1 VTGFHTKK
9 RVSHSAENMFALVA
23 DVERYPEFVPMCDT
37 LHVRKR
43 GHEGAHEVLIT
54 DMTVSYKFVRE
65 KFSSKVRLEPEA
77 WQICVEYL
85 DGPFKKLDNRWRF
98 HPLGPSACEID
109 FFISY
114 EFRSRTLQM
123 LMGGVFDHAFR
134 KFTTAF
140 IERADFVYGR
150 GQRVPTPGNGGAA
163 KDDGVT
169 QD

>member
-1 VTGFHTKK
+1 
-9 RVSHSAENMFALVA
+9 MFALVA
-23 DVERYPEFVPMCDT
+23 DIERYPEFLPMCET

-43 GHEGAHEVLIT
+43 CHEGVHEVLVA
-54 DMTVSYKFVRE
+54 DMTVAYKFLRE
-65 KFSSKVRLEPEA
+65 RFTSKVRLEPEA
-77 WQICVEYL
+77 NQILVEYL
-85 DGPFKKLDNRWRF
+85 DGPFKRLENRWRF
-98 HPLGPSACEID
+98 HALGPSACEID

-114 EFRSRTLQM
+114 EFRSRTLQL

-150 GQRVPTPGNGGAA
+150 GQRVPAQNSNPV
-163 KDDGVT
+163 K